1 MSAASTRLPPGEGA
15 LGGEVVGHQVPGR
28 DRRAETRVPR
38 SARRA
43 HLEHLAALPA
53 EAEAHVALRLL
64 DRVSHAGAAAVQLRA
79 VAQVERSEGRAA
91 LDPFALRGAVDGRPT
106 AGDELLETLGALAP
120 GDRIPAAERVAH
132 LDRGAVATTTIV
144 GARAAAHGLFPLRGV
159 TTEGPR
165 GEGLSLP
172 AASALVFGGWEV
184 RAGSLLDA
192 AADLAESGRIF
203 DGRLLDP
210 LAVDL
215 DEIDQ
220 DIVRGGTR
228 GVPPPCGAVEAP
240 AEVIEHLA
248 GDLRAFRRR
257 HFLER
262 VVVVNLA
269 TTEP

>member
-1 MSAASTRLPPGEGA
+1 MSAAATRLPPGEGA
-15 LGGEVVGHQVPGR
+15 LGGEVVGHEVPGR

-132 LDRGAVATTTIV
+132 LDRGAVDGRKLAP
-144 GARAAAHGLFPLRGV
+144 ARALAGLDPGEQVHEVDPLDSREALHEMLRANRRIGLPGHLFGDLPSRG
-159 TTEGPR
+159 PMACR
-165 GEGLSLP
+165 G
-172 AASALVFGGWEV
+172 
-184 RAGSLLDA
+184 RAGSGQGEHD
-192 AADLAESGRIF
+192 DESARHDRQARASYRSPGSGSTIPEGR
-203 DGRLLDP
+203 P
-210 LAVDL
+210 
-215 DEIDQ
+215 
-220 DIVRGGTR
+220 
-228 GVPPPCGAVEAP
+228 
-240 AEVIEHLA
+240 
-248 GDLRAFRRR
+248 
-257 HFLER
+257 
-262 VVVVNLA
+262 
-269 TTEP
+269 